1 MVVECDTEGEMVK
14 VYYESRAI
22 YTVGVGDSGMLV
34 VYKLETE
41 VVNGSGKFEST
52 GLGNNRNTKESIKT
66 AFSYFKANCK
76 NISASISTTSKD
88 YLMHVQDVNGV
99 GMTSSLSLAAIIA
112 MCSGALNKAV
122 QSQCAVLGAVSIGG
136 TINKVEDLASTLQM
150 CFDAGAK
157 KMLIAMVSAAY
168 IATVPPELFAKFQIM
183 FYSQAEYAVFMA
195 LGV

>member
-1 MVVECDTEGEMVK
+1 MVVECATEGEIVK

-112 MCSGALNKAV
+112 MCSGA
-122 QSQCAVLGAVSIGG
+122 
-136 TINKVEDLASTLQM
+136 
-150 CFDAGAK
+150 
-157 KMLIAMVSAAY
+157 
-168 IATVPPELFAKFQIM
+168 
-183 FYSQAEYAVFMA
+183 
-195 LGV
+195 